1 MEYHKP
7 RLPLIS
13 VLIISCALFFLIKP
27 SEEIF
32 QTNGLDGTEKRLA
45 VHLINIYEETK
56 DVESIFYENVDRV
69 HNMFEEIKKKN
80 NMNNNDD
87 NSNVRKNKYDE
98 ENIDTEKASPLN
110 PYLAASFVEM
120 QSKGPVEEET
130 IWRALYDTQLRRSP
144 PTEEVHV
151 FSSEDIKKEYNE
163 AKMDSFISQI
173 DMMKS
178 EFDKNLNYMNA
189 EMFRQKNKKKVLHD
203 ASLFDQHIKKMNNK
217 RICKNGPLKKEYS
230 TQILC

>member
-1 MEYHKP
+1 MEYHKL

-13 VLIISCALFFLIKP
+13 LLIISCILFFIIKP

-32 QTNGLDGTEKRLA
+32 QTHGLEGTEKRLA
-45 VHLINIYEETK
+45 VNLIKVYEEIK

-69 HNMFEEIKKKN
+69 HNMFEEMKKKN
-80 NMNNNDD
+80 NINNNDK
-87 NSNVRKNKYDE
+87 VRKYKYDE
-98 ENIDTEKASPLN
+98 ENIETEIASPLN
-110 PYLAASFVEM
+110 PSLVPSFIEM

-144 PTEEVHV
+144 PTEEVHI
-151 FSSEDIKKEYNE
+151 FSSEDVRKEYKE
-163 AKMDSFISQI
+163 AKMDSIISQI

-189 EMFRQKNKKKVLHD
+189 EMFRKKNKKKVLHD
-203 ASLFDQHIKKMNNK
+203 ASLFYQHIKKMNNK
-217 RICKNGPLKKEYS
+217 RTCKNGPLKKEYS
-230 TQILC
+230 TKILC

>member
-1 MEYHKP
+1 MRCHKL
-7 RLPLIS
+7 RFPLIS
-13 VLIISCALFFLIKP
+13 LIMSCVLFFIIKP

-32 QTNGLDGTEKRLA
+32 QTKGLEGTEKKLA
-45 VHLINIYEETK
+45 VNLIKIYEKTK
-56 DVESIFYENVDRV
+56 DLEYIFHENIDRV
-69 HNMFEEIKKKN
+69 HNMFNEIRKKSN
-80 NMNNNDD
+80 INNNDD
-87 NSNVRKNKYDE
+87 NDNISKYKYDE
-98 ENIDTEKASPLN
+98 ENIETEIESPLN
-110 PYLAASFVEM
+110 PSLAPSFIEM

-151 FSSEDIKKEYNE
+151 FSSEDVRKEYKE

-203 ASLFDQHIKKMNNK
+203 AYLFGQNIKKMNNK
-217 RICKNGPLKKEYS
+217 RTCKNGPLKKEYS